1 MQLLIQSTFPL
12 LSEDMKASYSSCE
25 FQRTTVTSHAEL
37 QKRKKQKG
45 KGYTLHT
52 ISIYVCE
59 INNTKTI
66 KRTTNIL

>member
-25 FQRTTVTSHAEL
+25 FQRTTVTCHAEL
-37 QKRKKQKG
+37 QKRKKQKE
-45 KGYTLHT
+45 KGCTYT
-52 ISIYVCE
+52 ISTYFCE